1 MELVLIVIGHGN
13 EGNIVYFY
21 RLATEAH
28 SAQWCKLLATLAISE
43 NLTLHDEKKV
53 IPIFMTILWSL
64 KKNQDFSEIW
74 GEFLRMK
81 ILKDKDPYF
90 L

>member
-43 NLTLHDEKKV
+43 NHTLHDEKKV
-53 IPIFMTILWSL
+53 IPVFMTILWSL
-64 KKNQDFSEIW
+64 KKTTTSQKFGGI
-74 GEFLRMK
+74 F
-81 ILKDKDPYF
+81 
-90 L
+90 